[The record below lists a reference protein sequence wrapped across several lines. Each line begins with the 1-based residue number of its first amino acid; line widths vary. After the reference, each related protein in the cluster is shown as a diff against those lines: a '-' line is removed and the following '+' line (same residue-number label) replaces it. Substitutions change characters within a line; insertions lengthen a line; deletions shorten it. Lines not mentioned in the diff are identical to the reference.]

1 MIINPIATIA
11 MIMPIVAG
19 MKYRSAIDSVAGVV
33 GAGVAASLPTAR

>member
-19 MKYRSAIDSVAGVV
+19 TKYRSAVDSGVGVGAGVV
-33 GAGVAASLPTAR
+33 GTSLPTAM